1 MSSNLTAPAKR
12 KTTLYGWFFFWFE
25 VKLDLNSRRSEFD
38 YNSVGNELKKLAVN
52 YKRDQQNLKTLMTD
66 ADIAELLRNELTPV
80 YLNRKFKVLAIFL
93 S

>member
-38 YNSVGNELKKLAVN
+38 YKAKVDEN
-52 YKRDQQNLKTLMTD
+52 
-66 ADIAELLRNELTPV
+66 TPV
-80 YLNRKFKVLAIFL
+80 GFADCRSERSNLTAPATK
-93 S
+93 